1 MYIAASAKIIDGKG
15 NLGPVLSLEDQLRGA
30 GLRVQT
36 YDIAP
41 LNLRWQAPLPE
52 NCLRSACSPMQ
63 AVDIAKD
70 LFENDQADALVLRGY
85 DQLKSGYSKEERQK
99 LMQCFPDGRTH
110 FDGYVALA
118 EAFVKEKEI
127 TIEQFHSYSDAL
139 FNNYLRTFKDRY
151 PDRPDPNETWF
162 NFLNDY
168 FRGVDCANPY
178 VDFSGAMVIV
188 SEKAADICQIPDSS
202 RIRIVSSQ
210 LKEAGSDSIEQVSCV
225 VKYDHLQ
232 SVYRDACNEAD
243 VDFTSLFLSGDALLE
258 VYTCYS
264 AVPMAFLLATGMVKD
279 LSELPTFLETNEIT
293 VTAGLNL
300 NRASW
305 NNTTMNNIITM
316 CELLREDR
324 SIQYGGIH
332 GNGSL
337 GYQQGFMI
345 LKRG

>member
-15 NLGPVLSLEDQLRGA
+15 NLEPVLSLENQLRAA
-30 GLRVQT
+30 GLRIQT

-41 LNLRWQAPLPE
+41 LSLRWQDPLPE

-63 AVDIAKD
+63 AVDIAKE
-70 LFENDQADALVLRGY
+70 LFENDQADALILQGD

-99 LMQCFPDGRTH
+99 LMQCFPGGRTH

-127 TIEQFHSYSDAL
+127 TKTQFHEYSDVL
-139 FNNYLRTFKDRY
+139 FNNYLRTFKSRY
-151 PDRPDPNETWF
+151 PDRPEPKETWF

-188 SEKAADICQIPDSS
+188 SQKAADKCQIPDGS
-202 RIRIVSSQ
+202 RIRILSSQ
-210 LKEAGSDSIEQVSCV
+210 LKEVGSDSIEQVSRV
-225 VKYDHLQ
+225 VKCDHLQ
-232 SVYRDACNEAD
+232 AVYRDACKEAD
-243 VDFTSLFLSGDALLE
+243 VDFTSTFLGGNALLE

-279 LSELPTFLETNEIT
+279 LNELPTFLDRHEIT

-305 NNTTMNNIITM
+305 NNTTLNNIITM

-324 SIQYGGIH
+324 SVQYGGIH